1 MASSHRKCAISDIA
15 ITSARNNIFW
25 QDKKQLIGNRE
36 GFIYFRSRVG
46 QGACQHPNIPLLYIK
61 LCIYRGWQASHRK
74 CAISDIAITSARN
87 NIFWQDKKQ
96 LIGHR
101 EGFIYFRSRGVQG
114 ACQHPNVCIY
124 LCMYVSLLYIKLC
137 IYRGW
142 QASHRKCAI
151 SDIAITSARNN
162 IFWQDKKQLIGHRK
176 GFIYFWYRGVQG
188 ACQHPNICMYVC
200 IVAYTKPY

>member
-1 MASSHRKCAISDIA
+1 MNLCVYVS
-15 ITSARNNIFW
+15 
-25 QDKKQLIGNRE
+25 
-36 GFIYFRSRVG
+36 
-46 QGACQHPNIPLLYIK
+46 LLYIK

-101 EGFIYFRSRGVQG
+101 EGFIYFRSRVGQCLP
-114 ACQHPNVCIY
+114 APKCI
-124 LCMYVSLLYIKLC
+124 VAYIKLC
-137 IYRGW
+137 IYNRGW

-162 IFWQDKKQLIGHRK
+162 IFWQDKKQLIGHRE
-176 GFIYFWYRGVQG
+176 GFIYFQSRVGQG
-188 ACQHPNICMYVC
+188 ACQHPNIYVY
-200 IVAYTKPY
+200 IVILVGHRTNQHNIE

>member
-1 MASSHRKCAISDIA
+1 MASSHRKYAISDIA

-25 QDKKQLIGNRE
+25 QDKKQLIGHRE

-46 QGACQHPNIPLLYIK
+46 QGACQHPNVCMYIPLLYIK

-96 LIGHR
+96 RIGHR

-114 ACQHPNVCIY
+114 ACQHPNVY
-124 LCMYVSLLYIKLC
+124 TVAYIKLC

-142 QASHRKCAI
+142 QAV
-151 SDIAITSARNN
+151 TGNAR
-162 IFWQDKKQLIGHRK
+162 
-176 GFIYFWYRGVQG
+176 
-188 ACQHPNICMYVC
+188 
-200 IVAYTKPY
+200 

>member
-1 MASSHRKCAISDIA
+1 MAS
-15 ITSARNNIFW
+15 
-25 QDKKQLIGNRE
+25 
-36 GFIYFRSRVG
+36 
-46 QGACQHPNIPLLYIK
+46 
-61 LCIYRGWQASHRK
+61 SHRK

-101 EGFIYFRSRGVQG
+101 EGFIYFRSRVGQG
-114 ACQHPNVCIY
+114 ACQHPNIY
-124 LCMYVSLLYIKLC
+124 VYTVAYIKVYLYRGWQASHRKCAISDIAITSARNNIFWQDKKHREGFIYFWSRVGQGACQHPNTVAYIKLC

-162 IFWQDKKQLIGHRK
+162 IFWQDKKQLVGHR
-176 GFIYFWYRGVQG
+176 
-188 ACQHPNICMYVC
+188 
-200 IVAYTKPY
+200 

>member
-1 MASSHRKCAISDIA
+1 MLASTQICMVALHQTLLVRGLASSHRKCAITDIA

-36 GFIYFRSRVG
+36 GFIYFWYKGV
-46 QGACQHPNIPLLYIK
+46 QGACQHPNVSLLYIK

-101 EGFIYFRSRGVQG
+101 EGFIYFRSRVGQG
-114 ACQHPNVCIY
+114 ACQHPNTVA
-124 LCMYVSLLYIKLC
+124 YIKLC

-142 QASHRKCAI
+142 QAV
-151 SDIAITSARNN
+151 TGNARS
-162 IFWQDKKQLIGHRK
+162 LI
-176 GFIYFWYRGVQG
+176 
-188 ACQHPNICMYVC
+188 
-200 IVAYTKPY
+200 